1 MFFTLGLVL
10 ILKAWPFWSLSWMHR
25 VLSMASPLW
34 LQQSLVCYHF
44 TQLSALQW
52 LFSVRPQSPTQLM
65 YRLNVVNVLSQ
76 PLKEN
81 PMQTFGVPLFSFI
94 LHCKFQ
100 PQILISTSSALWIC
114 CFLSFTSLY
123 HIGKVPPGRKLEQI
137 GGGRRG
143 AVNLV
148 FPFSQKSGLWYLL
161 PNVWQTVA
169 LYILFYFIV
178 FEDGKGGFVWYQ
190 LLHWT
195 RSGSSRIFFWGR
207 VISLN
212 WVLLLSDQLKSEK
225 SLMVLWI

>member
-1 MFFTLGLVL
+1 MFSANLLRKTPCRLLESHFFLLSCTVNFSLKFWFLPPQPCESVASWVSPPCTTLGKCPQAENLSKLV
-10 ILKAWPFWSLSWMHR
+10 
-25 VLSMASPLW
+25 
-34 LQQSLVCYHF
+34 
-44 TQLSALQW
+44 
-52 LFSVRPQSPTQLM
+52 
-65 YRLNVVNVLSQ
+65 
-76 PLKEN
+76 
-81 PMQTFGVPLFSFI
+81 G
-94 LHCKFQ
+94 
-100 PQILISTSSALWIC
+100 
-114 CFLSFTSLY
+114 
-123 HIGKVPPGRKLEQI
+123 G
-137 GGGRRG
+137 GGGRL
-143 AVNLV
+143 VNLV